1 MVRTLIRLVAV
12 SALVL
17 SFSLAPRASAQ
28 MAAARLG
35 VEEYAP
41 AVDGLPLLD
50 RKTAETFISL
60 DGRAEVRVRPTQVRI
75 VLAVTSEGKTAQEC
89 QRLIQENIAG
99 LRSRWQEKLGIP
111 AENVAE
117 DFIAVLPVHSWKMEK
132 RGDAEAGV
140 EQRVGF
146 RMQTNVHLSV
156 PNDDT
161 PSRALS
167 AAFEQGIADIIAVD
181 YWSPEIDKAKGEARE
196 QALQAAR
203 KKADLLLKSLFD
215 TPPPVI
221 NVQERTT
228 VRYPESLY
236 DSFKNSYQEEV
247 TPAARSDVPFIHAY
261 RPKNTYYRGLHSDG
275 DVESAG
281 LSMQPEISV
290 VSTVRL
296 YYASP
301 AARATKTAP
310 KTPQTPQY

>member
-1 MVRTLIRLVAV
+1 MVRTLICLVVVAV
-12 SALVL
+12 VACQ
-17 SFSLAPRASAQ
+17 LAPTASAQ

-41 AVDGLPLLD
+41 AVDSLPLLD

-89 QRLIQENIAG
+89 QRLTQDSIAG

-111 AENVAE
+111 AEDIVE

-132 RGDAEAGV
+132 RGEAEVGV
-140 EQRVGF
+140 EERVGF
-146 RMQTNVHLSV
+146 RMQTNIHLSV
-156 PNDDT
+156 PNDDM

-181 YWSPEIDKAKGEARE
+181 YWSPEIDKAKVEARE

-203 KKADLLLKSLFD
+203 KKADLLLTTLFD

-221 NVQERTT
+221 NVQERTA

-247 TPAARSDVPFIHAY
+247 TTPARNNVPFIHAY
-261 RPKNTYYRGLHSDG
+261 RPRNTYYRGLHSDG

-301 AARATKTAP
+301 AARPAKTAP
-310 KTPQTPQY
+310 TTPQTPRY